1 MNIKE
6 EAPTMSVASG
16 AVKMPPDAV
25 SPDAMPSKRKRGMF
39 ACYETVILARETFN
53 SLRVARSKHKHWRK
67 YLKDDPMFEEVKQ
80 IAYSTK
86 GPIVVECDTTGACMF
101 VRFGEGDSLFEAVE
115 NSVTKNDKGWLS
127 DAGKKARDVRRET
140 KINYGKEKYLGTF
153 RGHHV
158 RKTTDPGGGTAY
170 HLQDPKTGDITH
182 SVNGSQR
189 NGVLKI
195 GGASSTGTSKVKM
208 EDFYHHLLKKHLNAL
223 DGRDHSEG
231 AKKVWQ
237 RLSSKPGV
245 SVHGY
250 HNGKAVNL
258 DPKDESETHAPRK
271 GSSLFRDE
279 REPEEKEVA
288 KTSLIASYHKRG
300 AKKL

>member
-1 MNIKE
+1 
-6 EAPTMSVASG
+6 MSVASG

-25 SPDAMPSKRKRGMF
+25 SPDAMPSSVRKRGKF

-115 NSVTKNDKGWLS
+115 NKVGNTKQWKSALG
-127 DAGKKARDVRRET
+127 DAGKDAPSLRRDV
-140 KINYGKEKYLGTF
+140 KNNYGKESYLGSLK
-153 RGHHV
+153 GHHV
-158 RKTTDPGGGTAY
+158 RKTVEGSITSY
-170 HLQDPKTGDITH
+170 HLQHPETREITH
-182 SVNGSQR
+182 SVNGRLR

-195 GGASSTGTSKVKM
+195 YGAASTGNSPIKM
-208 EDFYHHLLKKHLNAL
+208 HHFYHHLLKKHLKAVES
-223 DGRDHSEG
+223 DSQSPG
-231 AKKVWQ
+231 AISMWQ
-237 RLSSKPGV
+237 RLAKERGV
-245 SVHGY
+245 SVHG
-250 HNGKAVNL
+250 HVDGKAVNV
-258 DPKDESETHAPRK
+258 DPQDTSETHAKRDDKTP
-271 GSSLFRDE
+271 GSGKIR
-279 REPEEKEVA
+279 RMRMV
-288 KTSLIASYHKRG
+288 ASYHKKG